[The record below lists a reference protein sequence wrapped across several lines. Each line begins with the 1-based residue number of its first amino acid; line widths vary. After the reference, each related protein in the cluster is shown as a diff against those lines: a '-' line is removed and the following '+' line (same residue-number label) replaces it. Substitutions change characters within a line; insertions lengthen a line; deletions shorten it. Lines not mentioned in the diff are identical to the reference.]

1 MSAQVFVSIRFLQCF
16 LYIDYTCEAR
26 PSKGVKINSFEKP
39 LQGSEINKFDTQQ
52 IQLKKD
58 KKNFAYLR
66 RMLLYIQ
73 FIQLGTQLPGICQII
88 CF

>member
-16 LYIDYTCEAR
+16 LCIDYTCEAR

-52 IQLKKD
+52 QIQPKKD
-58 KKNFAYLR
+58 KNNKTT
-66 RMLLYIQ
+66 LLI
-73 FIQLGTQLPGICQII
+73 
-88 CF
+88 